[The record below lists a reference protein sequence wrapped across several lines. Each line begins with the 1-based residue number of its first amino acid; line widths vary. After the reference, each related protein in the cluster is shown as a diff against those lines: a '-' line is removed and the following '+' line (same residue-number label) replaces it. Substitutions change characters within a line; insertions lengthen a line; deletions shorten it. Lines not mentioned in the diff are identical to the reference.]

1 MKPFVKHLPD
11 WKCIQFCQLRVY
23 VLPMQSDSIDPL
35 IAAQLNSSQ
44 QATVATLTH
53 GYFSFAGNLL
63 TGSLPGFLSSS
74 QVPLISQGLIN
85 LQVCSLAP

>member
-1 MKPFVKHLPD
+1 MKHLPD
-11 WKCIQFCQLRVY
+11 WKRIQTCQLRVY
-23 VLPMQSDSIDPL
+23 VFPVQSDSIDPL

-53 GYFSFAGNLL
+53 GYFSLAGNLL
-63 TGSLPGFLSSS
+63 TGSLPGFLNSS

>member
-1 MKPFVKHLPD
+1 
-11 WKCIQFCQLRVY
+11 
-23 VLPMQSDSIDPL
+23 MQSDSIDPL

-63 TGSLPGFLSSS
+63 TGSLPGFLNSS
-74 QVPLISQGLIN
+74 QVPLICQGLIN